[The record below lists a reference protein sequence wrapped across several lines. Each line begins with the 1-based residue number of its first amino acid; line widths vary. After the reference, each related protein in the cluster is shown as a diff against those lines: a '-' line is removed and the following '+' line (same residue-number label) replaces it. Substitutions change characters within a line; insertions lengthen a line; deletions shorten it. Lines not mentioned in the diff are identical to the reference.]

1 LVQMN
6 KLEKIAVSPLG
17 REMDVPSARAL
28 FLMATDLWGEA
39 GFLARNGNWNISI
52 EMTTIPQTL

>member
-1 LVQMN
+1 MS
-6 KLEKIAVSPLG
+6 KLEKIVVSPLG
-17 REMDVPSARAL
+17 REMDVPSAWAF

-52 EMTTIPQTL
+52 EMTPIPQTL

>member
-1 LVQMN
+1 MLQMN

-52 EMTTIPQTL
+52 EMTPIPQTL